1 MIPLN
6 LILKIKLLDVW
17 AIDFIGPFPSSFG
30 HQYILV
36 AVDYVCK
43 WVGAIPNKINDNKIV
58 VKFLKENIL
67 SHFGTPRAIITNNGT
82 HFCNRTFEALM

>member
-1 MIPLN
+1 MS
-6 LILKIKLLDVW
+6 
-17 AIDFIGPFPSSFG
+17 PFSTSFR

-36 AVDYVCK
+36 AQDYVSK
-43 WVGAIPNKINDNKIV
+43 WVKAIPSKTKDNKVV